1 MNYSVK
7 IDKKS
12 HSYVPN
18 AVKDSNSPRL
28 PKVRQSQNKER
39 HNGPASN
46 IRSIE
51 HEDEVKD
58 YFDNKISLRRS
69 IE

>member
-12 HSYVPN
+12 NSYV
-18 AVKDSNSPRL
+18 VKDPHTNSPRL
-28 PKVRQSQNKER
+28 PKVRHSQNKER
-39 HNGPASN
+39 NNGPASN